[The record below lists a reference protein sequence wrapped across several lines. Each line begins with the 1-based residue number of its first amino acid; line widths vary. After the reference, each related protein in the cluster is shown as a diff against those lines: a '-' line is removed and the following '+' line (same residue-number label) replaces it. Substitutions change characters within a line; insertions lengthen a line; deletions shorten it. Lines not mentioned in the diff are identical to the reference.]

1 MDKDFAYLFLQE
13 KYKYPIKFFLE
24 QLNLPYKVKA
34 QLKEGKAVKDI
45 LVEAQNT
52 TEITFNGVSLLQ
64 LVVLT

>member
-1 MDKDFAYLFLQE
+1 MDKDFTYLFLQE
-13 KYKYPIKFFLE
+13 KYKHPIKFFFE

-34 QLKEGKAVKDI
+34 QLKEGKTVKDI

-52 TEITFNGVSLLQ
+52 TEITVNGVSLLQ